1 MKAVKKLATLLCL
14 MAIASAAQ
22 AQPSDW
28 QKTWDE
34 TLFAARKEGKVIV
47 GGSPDPVMRNE
58 IIPAFTARYG
68 IPVAYIAGSSAQLV
82 GRVRIERASGMY
94 SVDVFMAGSDTTVN
108 VLYPEKMI
116 DPVKPL
122 LVLPEVVD
130 GSKWKKGKMWFAD
143 PEEKY
148 LLRLFNSVTAMIFI
162 NTDYVKPEE
171 MRSVNDLL
179 NPKWKGKISTDDPM
193 VSGSGSAGA
202 GNFYAQLG
210 PDYVKKLY
218 IDQEPIISRERRT
231 LADWLARGTYPICL
245 TCRDDDVRAL
255 QKEGFK
261 ILEVQD
267 LAGISNRL
275 RPGPFFLTVANK
287 APNPNAARVFVNWMA
302 TKEALDIYARYYG
315 EATLRADADES
326 FLDPHAIPR
335 PGVTYPDD
343 GDFNWIATGRRQS
356 AEGARLVL
364 KRP

>member
-1 MKAVKKLATLLCL
+1 MTGLRKPAALLFL
-14 MAIASAAQ
+14 IAFACAAQ
-22 AQPSDW
+22 AQPADW

-34 TLFAARKEGKVIV
+34 TLAAARKEGKVIV

-68 IPVAYIAGSSAQLV
+68 IPVAYIAGSSAQLA
-82 GRVRIERASGMY
+82 GRVRVERASGMY

-122 LVLPEVVD
+122 LILPEVTD
-130 GSKWKKGKMWFAD
+130 GSKWKKGKVWFAD
-143 PEEKY
+143 PEEQY
-148 LLRLFNSVTAMIFI
+148 LLRLFNSVTGMIFI

-171 MRSVNDLL
+171 MRTIGDLV
-179 NPKWKGKISTDDPM
+179 NPKWKGKISTDDPT
-193 VSGSGSAGA
+193 VAGSGSAGA

-218 IDQEPIISRERRT
+218 IDQEPVISRERRT
-231 LADWLARGTYPICL
+231 MADWLARGTYPICL

-261 ILEVQD
+261 ITEIHELS
-267 LAGISNRL
+267 GISNRL

-287 APNPNAARVFVNWMA
+287 PPNPNAARVFVNWMA
-302 TKEALDIYARYYG
+302 TKEALEIYSRNYG
-315 EATLRADADES
+315 EATLRNDVDES
-326 FLDPHAIPR
+326 FLDSHTLPR

-343 GDFNWIATGRRQS
+343 GDFDWIKTGRRQS
-356 AEGARLVL
+356 AENARLVL
-364 KRP
+364 KKP